1 MSHILVFTGSA
12 GPGIATAAAA
22 AALRAARQGS
32 ATLLLSLGSARAL
45 AALLGAE
52 VGGAPAPAAPNL
64 DALAIDGLADLAA
77 AWERERARLPAQ
89 LAHVAGDELPLP
101 PGAEILFGLLRL
113 RELAPRYDVVVV
125 EAGPHDTLLRAL
137 ALPDGLRWAVRL
149 LFGLDRGPGKSAAS
163 MARAALPTS
172 FLPSD
177 ALNNVQDLR
186 LEAERLRALL
196 TGPHNRAGAVSSA
209 RYVLRPDRL
218 ALEEARLAIPALQL
232 HGLAVPAIV
241 AGPLLPAA
249 LDGTPFA
256 AQQHA
261 VLAGARAAWP
271 ARMLLSF
278 TLPDGDFGM
287 ASLDTTGAQLGAG
300 DRVAPMAAPIAE
312 EWDGAPA
319 LAIELPGL
327 PKHALQLTLSGDE
340 LIVRVGPYH
349 RHILLPE
356 RMRGVK
362 NIKATR
368 EGERLIVRRRDS

>member
-1 MSHILVFTGSA
+1 LV
-12 GPGIATAAAA
+12 
-22 AALRAARQGS
+22 
-32 ATLLLSLGSARAL
+32 
-45 AALLGAE
+45 
-52 VGGAPAPAAPNL
+52 
-64 DALAIDGLADLAA
+64 
-77 AWERERARLPAQ
+77 
-89 LAHVAGDELPLP
+89 
-101 PGAEILFGLLRL
+101 
-113 RELAPRYDVVVV
+113 
-125 EAGPHDTLLRAL
+125 
-137 ALPDGLRWAVRL
+137 
-149 LFGLDRGPGKSAAS
+149 
-163 MARAALPTS
+163 PTS

-241 AGPLLPAA
+241 AG
-249 LDGTPFA
+249 
-256 AQQHA
+256 
-261 VLAGARAAWP
+261 
-271 ARMLLSF
+271 MLLSF